1 MKEYYN
7 LVDAIFGYLNGNE
20 TITTV
25 TFGDIF
31 DLDMSNQTIFP
42 LAHVTI
48 GDVAFED
55 RLVNFSVN
63 VLVMDIV
70 DETKDDRLAT
80 DKPHLGMDNKQ
91 DILNSMLSV
100 VNGLQSSLRRGG
112 LEENGFVM
120 TENPLANIFEDRIG
134 SLLTGWSIN
143 LSVQVQ
149 NNTIPII
156 SATGT

>member
-7 LVDAIFGYLNGNE
+7 LVDAIFGYLDGNE

-31 DLDMSNQTIFP
+31 ELDMSNQTIFP

>member
-7 LVDAIFGYLNGNE
+7 LVDAIFGYLDGNE

-25 TFGDIF
+25 TFGDIL
-31 DLDMSNQTIFP
+31 DLDMSNETIFP
-42 LAHVTI
+42 LAHVTV
-48 GDVAFED
+48 GDVSFED

-80 DKPHLGMDNKQ
+80 DKPHLGRDNKQ

-120 TENPLANIFEDRIG
+120 TENPSANIFEDRVG
-134 SLLTGWSIN
+134 SLLTGWSTN